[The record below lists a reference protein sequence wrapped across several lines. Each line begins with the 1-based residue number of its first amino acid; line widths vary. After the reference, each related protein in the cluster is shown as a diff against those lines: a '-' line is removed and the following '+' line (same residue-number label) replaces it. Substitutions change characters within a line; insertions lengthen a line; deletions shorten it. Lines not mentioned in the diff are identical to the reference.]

1 MILQALTKCY
11 EALFKKGVVPKQGW
25 CQAKVN
31 FILDINADGSLNTVY
46 PFEEFNEEKK
56 IYPAIIKEVPEQEG
70 RSNNIAPQFLCD
82 NSSYILGIDKGD
94 KPQRTADCFTACK
107 DLHLKILDGVN
118 SEAAVAVKNFFIN
131 WHLDK
136 LKQCVSEAV
145 YDYLINKSTMVF
157 RYNGKFVHE
166 NPDIQKAWEEFY
178 DSNVYDKKG
187 SCLITGEYTDLRRL
201 HPMIKGVKGSQSS
214 GASLVSFNKES
225 FESYGQSSDKDKLD
239 AFPNAP
245 VSNYAAFAYTT
256 ALNYL
261 LRQKNY
267 TARIGDITIV
277 YWAENAEEDYN
288 NVFQAFFDQGDSNN
302 ISQQELGAIV
312 KNISEGSAVNVNG
325 TELKYNNRFY
335 ILGLAPNA
343 ARISVSFFMV
353 DTFGNVLKNLAMHY
367 KDLAIIKPSF
377 IKFDYLP
384 LRVLLLETINKN
396 SKDKKAP
403 ENLAASLIKAIL
415 NGNMYPAA
423 FLQNVIRR
431 LHMEQGRLIETG
443 NKNAAKTFEQDCNYI
458 KAAII
463 KAFLNRKLR
472 FSGPTKYL
480 KEELT
485 VSVNEESVNKPYIL
499 GRLFALY
506 EHLQDV
512 AYNHS
517 INSTIK
523 DRYFN
528 AAMATPAKVFPL
540 IAKLSMIHLEKIK
553 EKKDR
558 IYLEKQIAVLIGCLK
573 EEEDK
578 LFFPKQLSLEEQGSF
593 YVGYYHQVQKRYTK
607 KEAEQ

>member
-11 EALFKKGVVPKQGW
+11 EALLKKGVVPKQGW

-31 FILDINADGSLNTVY
+31 FILDIDVDGALNAVY
-46 PFEEFNEEKK
+46 PFEEFDAKK
-56 IYPAIIKEVPEQEG
+56 KLYPARLQEVPEQG
-70 RSNNIAPQFLCD
+70 VRSSGIAPQFLCD
-82 NSSYILGIDKGD
+82 NSSYILGIDKGG

-107 DLHLKILDGVN
+107 DLHLQILDGVN

-131 WHLDK
+131 WHPDK
-136 LKQCVSEAV
+136 LKQCVPEAV
-145 YDYLINKSTMVF
+145 YEYLINKSTMVF

-166 NPDIQKAWEEFY
+166 DYDVQKAWEEFY
-178 DSNVYDKKG
+178 DSNAYDKKG
-187 SCLITGEYTDLRRL
+187 QCLITGKYTYLRRL
-201 HPMIKGVKGSQSS
+201 HPMIKGVWGSQSS
-214 GASLVSFNKES
+214 GASLVSFNAPAY
-225 FESYGQSSDKDKLD
+225 ESYGQSGSSGL
-239 AFPNAP
+239 NAP

-267 TARIGDITIV
+267 TTHIGDITIV

-288 NVFQAFFDQGDSNN
+288 DVFKAFFDQGDSDN

-312 KNISEGSAVNVNG
+312 KNIAEGSAVNVNG
-325 TELKYNNRFY
+325 NELKYNNRFY

-367 KDLAIIKPSF
+367 KDLTIIKPSF

-384 LRVLLLETINKN
+384 LRVLLLETVNKN

-403 ENLAASLIKAIL
+403 ENLAASLIKSVL

-423 FLQNVIRR
+423 LLQNVIRR
-431 LHMEQGRLIETG
+431 LHMEQGRLVETG
-443 NKNAAKTFEQDCNYI
+443 NKPFEQDCNYI

-472 FSGPTKYL
+472 FSGSTKYL
-480 KEELT
+480 KEEIT
-485 VSVNEESVNKPYIL
+485 VSVNEETVNKPYIL

-506 EHLQDV
+506 EHLQDS
-512 AYNHS
+512 ASGKS
-517 INSTIK
+517 INATIK

-540 IAKLSMIHLEKIK
+540 LAKLSVIHLGKIEK
-553 EKKDR
+553 EGER
-558 IYLEKQIAVLIGCLK
+558 IYLEKQITELIASLK
-573 EEEDK
+573 EEDN
-578 LFFPKQLSLEEQGSF
+578 LFFPRQLSLEEQGSF

>member
-11 EALFKKGVVPKQGW
+11 EALLKKGVVPKQGW

-31 FILDINADGSLNTVY
+31 FMLDINADGSLNTVY
-46 PFEEFNEEKK
+46 PFEEFDAKK
-56 IYPAIIKEVPEQEG
+56 KLYPARLLEVPEQG
-70 RSNNIAPQFLCD
+70 VRSSGIAPQFLCD

-107 DLHLKILDGVN
+107 DLHLKILNDVN
-118 SEAAVAVKNFFIN
+118 TEAAKAVKNFFIN
-131 WHLDK
+131 WKQEK
-136 LKQCVSEAV
+136 LKESVPEAV
-145 YDYLINKSTMVF
+145 YEYLINKSTMVF
-157 RYNGKFVHE
+157 RYNGKFVHDD
-166 NPDIQKAWEEFY
+166 PAIQNAWEEY
-178 DSNVYDKKG
+178 YASNAYDKKG
-187 SCLITGEYTDLRRL
+187 QCLITGEYTYLRRL
-201 HPMIKGVKGSQSS
+201 HPMIKGVWGSQSS
-214 GASLVSFNKES
+214 GASLVSFNAPAY
-225 FESYGQSSDKDKLD
+225 ESYGQSGSSGL
-239 AFPNAP
+239 NAP

-267 TARIGDITIV
+267 TAHIGDITIV
-277 YWAENAEEDYN
+277 YWAENVEDYYN
-288 NVFQAFFDQGDSNN
+288 DVFQAFFDENDSSN
-302 ISQQELGAIV
+302 ISQQELGVIV
-312 KNISEGSAVNVNG
+312 KDITEGNTVAVNGN
-325 TELKYNNRFY
+325 ELKYNNRFY

-353 DTFGNVLKNLAMHY
+353 DAFGNVLKNLAMHY
-367 KDLAIIKPSF
+367 KDLAIIKSSF
-377 IKFDYLP
+377 AKFEYLP
-384 LRVLLLETINKN
+384 LWVLLLETINKN

-403 ENLAASLIKAIL
+403 ENLTSALVKAVL

-423 FLQNVIRR
+423 LLQNVMRR
-431 LHMEQGRLIETG
+431 LHIEQGRLIEPG
-443 NKNAAKTFEQDCNYI
+443 GKNSDKPFEQDGNYI

-472 FSGPTKYL
+472 FSGSTRYL

-485 VSVNEESVNKPYIL
+485 VSVKEDSVNKPYIL

-506 EHLQDV
+506 EHLQD
-512 AYNHS
+512 AASGKS
-517 INSTIK
+517 INATIK

-540 IAKLSMIHLEKIK
+540 LAKLSIIHLGKIEK
-553 EKKDR
+553 EGER
-558 IYLEKQIAVLIGCLK
+558 IYLEKQITELLGYLK

-607 KEAEQ
+607 KEAEQQ